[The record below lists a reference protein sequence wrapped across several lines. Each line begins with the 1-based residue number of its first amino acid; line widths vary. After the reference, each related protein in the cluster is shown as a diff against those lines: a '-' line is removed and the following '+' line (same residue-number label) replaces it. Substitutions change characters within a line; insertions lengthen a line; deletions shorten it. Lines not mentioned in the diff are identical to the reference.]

1 DDSDPVSLD
10 ITAQLVDQDTSE
22 TLSYQISGIP
32 DGLNLTLNG
41 NAVKEGKSYTQ
52 AQIDK
57 MEIRA
62 DDNLAGRFEFEI
74 TAVATESGNS
84 FADPDDKTASIV
96 HTVTVDISPD
106 ADTPHVSVKDYK
118 GLEDE
123 AIYLKD
129 VIEGALADTDGS
141 ESLTY
146 IIQVQDGWSVEGDGT
161 AKIGNNSYS
170 VTAEAIA
177 N

>member
-1 DDSDPVSLD
+1 MGFL
-10 ITAQLVDQDTSE
+10 T
-22 TLSYQISGIP
+22 
-32 DGLNLTLNG
+32 GLNLTLNG

-74 TAVATESGNS
+74 TAVATEVWQFT
-84 FADPDDKTASIV
+84 FADPNDKTAEYCYIPLL
-96 HTVTVDISPD
+96 VDISPD

-123 AIYLKD
+123 AILPQETLLKD
-129 VIEGALADTDGS
+129 RFGGHR
-141 ESLTY
+141 
-146 IIQVQDGWSVEGDGT
+146 WF
-161 AKIGNNSYS
+161 
-170 VTAEAIA
+170 
-177 N
+177 